1 MVSHPS
7 LTISASVR
15 VFLVFSS
22 EPDLP
27 REVGRARANGFTS
40 PKRGYGANKLCNTC
54 IQLVEKVVPTSLAPY
69 LVELPR
75 HPCWNLRS
83 RSSFLRALV
92 GPVDGAPQR
101 DAT

>member
-27 REVGRARANGFTS
+27 RDVGRAGADGFTS
-40 PKRGYGANKLCNTC
+40 PKRDCALC
-54 IQLVEKVVPTSLAPY
+54 QSRAFQPASPT
-69 LVELPR
+69 PR
-75 HPCWNLRS
+75 SPSDSAESHP
-83 RSSFLRALV
+83 
-92 GPVDGAPQR
+92 
-101 DAT
+101 T